1 MELNIVRKDDKS
13 LLLEVKG
20 ESFTLTT
27 PIKEKLW
34 EDDNVIEAA
43 DMKEHP
49 YLEEPKIWVKVER
62 GSPLTALSRAASKL
76 ERDLEKLEEAFKKA
90 LKEF

>member
-34 EDDNVIEAA
+34 EDDNVIEVA

-49 YLEEPKIWVKVER
+49 YLEEPKIWVKVEK

-76 ERDLEKLEEAFKKA
+76 EKDLEKLEEAFKKA

>member
-1 MELNIVRKDDKS
+1 MELNVLKKDDHS
-13 LLLEVKG
+13 ILLEVKG

-34 EDDNVIEAA
+34 KDSNVLEAA

-62 GSPLTALSRAASKL
+62 GSPITALSKAANNLLK
-76 ERDLEKLEEAFKKA
+76 DIEKLEEEFKKA

>member
-1 MELNIVRKDDKS
+1 MELNVLKRDDHS
-13 LLLEVKG
+13 ILLEVKG

-27 PIKEKLW
+27 PIREKLW
-34 EDDNVIEAA
+34 KDSNVLEAA

-62 GSPLTALSRAASKL
+62 GSPLTALSKAADRLLKDVENL
-76 ERDLEKLEEAFKKA
+76 EREFKKA